1 MCDTQYG
8 NTSLHGGAAMESGNQ
23 TIWSERVTSRGAG
36 YFLDVRETGAGRVFL
51 SMAQSRKAEGGGWK
65 QDRIVVF
72 ESGLEP
78 FRRAVLSALKVMDR
92 EAGDRRRVELEEV
105 HRLHP
110 KAFEKW
116 SPEDDAE
123 LRRLAGEGRDPSSI
137 AEALGRTERAV
148 RMRLEGRDA
157 VLASEGRA
165 VPAGS
170 GATQAVRMAEGLT
183 NQAAGSNVVEAGPA
197 GAGVSPGSGSPA
209 SSRGRRRAASS
220 PPPL

>member
-1 MCDTQYG
+1 MDTG
-8 NTSLHGGAAMESGNQ
+8 RQ
-23 TIWSERVTSRGAG
+23 TIWSERVTSGRSG
-36 YFLDVRETGAGRVFL
+36 YFFDVRETGRGRVFL
-51 SMAQSRKAEGGGWK
+51 SMTQSRQVEDGAWRH
-65 QDRIVVF
+65 DRIVVF
-72 ESGLEP
+72 ESGLDQ
-78 FRRAVLSALKVMDR
+78 FRKALQSALEVIDR
-92 EAGDRRRVELEEV
+92 ESGDRRRAELEAI

-183 NQAAGSNVVEAGPA
+183 NLASGAGAAEDEPA
-197 GAGVSPGSGSPA
+197 RAGVSPGSGSA
-209 SSRGRRRAASS
+209 GSSRGRRKAAST

>member
-1 MCDTQYG
+1 
-8 NTSLHGGAAMESGNQ
+8 MESGNQ
-23 TIWSERVTSRGAG
+23 TIWSERVASRGAG
-36 YFLDVRETGAGRVFL
+36 YFLDVRETGSGRVFL
-51 SMAQSRKAEGGGWK
+51 SMAQSRRAEGGGWK

-78 FRRAVLSALKVMDR
+78 FRRAVLSALRVMDR
-92 EAGDRRRVELEEV
+92 ESGDRRRVELEEV

-116 SPEDDAE
+116 TPEDDEE
-123 LRRLAGEGRDPSSI
+123 LRRMAGEGSTPSAI

-170 GATQAVRMAEGLT
+170 GAAQAVPAAEGRTGL
-183 NQAAGSNVVEAGPA
+183 AAGAGAGGDEPA
-197 GAGVSPGSGSPA
+197 RAGVSPGSGSA
-209 SSRGRRRAASS
+209 GSSRGRRKEASS
-220 PPPL
+220 PPPR

>member
-1 MCDTQYG
+1 
-8 NTSLHGGAAMESGNQ
+8 MEFRNQ

-36 YFLDVRETGAGRVFL
+36 YFLDVRETGRGRVFL
-51 SMAQSRKAEGGGWK
+51 SMAQSRPAEGGGWK

-78 FRRAVLSALKVMDR
+78 FRKAVLSALKVMDR
-92 EAGDRRRVELEEV
+92 ESGDRRRVELDEV

-116 SPEDDAE
+116 TPEDDAG
-123 LRRLAGEGRDPSSI
+123 LRRLAGEGGTPSSI

-165 VPAGS
+165 VQAGAGVTKAVPAAGGRTS
-170 GATQAVRMAEGLT
+170 
-183 NQAAGSNVVEAGPA
+183 QAAGARLADAELA
-197 GAGVSPGSGSPA
+197 GAGAAVSPGSGSA
-209 SSRGRRRAASS
+209 ESSRGRRKAASS

>member
-1 MCDTQYG
+1 MDTG
-8 NTSLHGGAAMESGNQ
+8 RQ
-23 TIWSERVTSRGAG
+23 TIWSERVTSGRSG
-36 YFLDVRETGAGRVFL
+36 YFLDVRETGRGRVFL
-51 SMAQSRKAEGGGWK
+51 SMAQSRQVEDGAWK
-65 QDRIVVF
+65 HDRIVVF
-72 ESGLEP
+72 ESGLEQ
-78 FRRAVLSALKVMDR
+78 FRKALQSALEVIDR
-92 EAGDRRRVELEEV
+92 ESGDRRRAELEEI

-170 GATQAVRMAEGLT
+170 GATQAVRIAEGLT
-183 NQAAGSNVVEAGPA
+183 NLASGAGAAEDEPA
-197 GAGVSPGSGSPA
+197 RAGVSPGSGSA
-209 SSRGRRRAASS
+209 GSSRGRRKAAST

>member
-1 MCDTQYG
+1 MNDTSHG
-8 NTSLHGGAAMESGNQ
+8 NTSLHGGAAMESRNQ

-36 YFLDVRETGAGRVFL
+36 YFLDVRETGRGRVFL
-51 SMAQSRKAEGGGWK
+51 SMAQSRPAEGGGWK

-92 EAGDRRRVELEEV
+92 ESGDRRRVELEEV

-116 SPEDDAE
+116 TPEDDAE
-123 LRRLAGEGRDPSSI
+123 LKRLAGEGGTPSSI

-165 VPAGS
+165 V
-170 GATQAVRMAEGLT
+170 QAVAGVTKAVPAAEGRT
-183 NQAAGSNVVEAGPA
+183 SRAAGAETA
-197 GAGVSPGSGSPA
+197 GAVVSPGSGSA
-209 SSRGRRRAASS
+209 ESSRGRRKAASS

>member
-1 MCDTQYG
+1 
-8 NTSLHGGAAMESGNQ
+8 MESGNQ
-23 TIWSERVTSRGAG
+23 TIWSERVASRGAG
-36 YFLDVRETGAGRVFL
+36 YFLDVRETGRGRVFL
-51 SMAQSRKAEGGGWK
+51 SMAQSRRAERGGWK

-92 EAGDRRRVELEEV
+92 ESGDRRRVELEEV

-116 SPEDDAE
+116 TPEDDEE
-123 LRRLAGEGRDPSSI
+123 LRRMAGEGSTPSAI

-170 GATQAVRMAEGLT
+170 VATQAVPAAEGRT
-183 NQAAGSNVVEAGPA
+183 GRADGAGAGDNEQAR
-197 GAGVSPGSGSPA
+197 AGVSPGSGSA
-209 SSRGRRRAASS
+209 GSSRGRRKAASS
-220 PPPL
+220 PPPQ

>member
-1 MCDTQYG
+1 MDTG
-8 NTSLHGGAAMESGNQ
+8 RQ
-23 TIWSERVTSRGAG
+23 TIWSERVTSGRSG
-36 YFLDVRETGAGRVFL
+36 YFLDVRETGRGRVFL
-51 SMAQSRKAEGGGWK
+51 SMAQSRQVEDGAWK
-65 QDRIVVF
+65 HDRIVVF
-72 ESGLEP
+72 ESGLEQ
-78 FRRAVLSALKVMDR
+78 FRKALQSALEVIDR
-92 EAGDRRRVELEEV
+92 ESGDRRRAELEEI

-183 NQAAGSNVVEAGPA
+183 NLASGAGAAEDEPA
-197 GAGVSPGSGSPA
+197 RAGVSPGSGSA
-209 SSRGRRRAASS
+209 GSSRGRRKAASS
-220 PPPL
+220 PPPQ